1 METSKKKSSDLFNE
15 FLNEDALKPRQQVE
29 VALEIV
35 KPETISYRLAVPK
48 PATPDEIKSRWRDI
62 RNFFRSG
69 DVPEG
74 SEALK
79 LHPVLLAPFLKNEEL
94 KTDYPVFLSTDNA
107 FDHSPFSDLLDQT
120 FRKIFKEKEAGI
132 LASNLSRIESFARK
146 YVADAG
152 HFCALDKVLDAA
164 FKDLAIIKIKGEDQ
178 AAFVRDIEKFRSQ
191 LPANG
196 NLLGFSREGAIHMLV
211 HLLKY
216 QSLEQR
222 KKFISRIHT
231 LKSGLHDLLSV
242 ENAGH
247 TKEKSSGWGIADSL
261 IEFNKLDTLRPERAS
276 VSMPEKRYDRIAAC
290 ISTLDAADSLLLT
303 YDGLIFIGHGVHG
316 HFNNDWNK
324 LLAGLEVRVTPA
336 NESCLTASNGFK
348 VHIAGLTKLIA
359 AARMAELEIKNR
371 YDEEIHGD
379 FFNRFNWHYFT
390 EEEMSLCPPAV
401 LIEESQ
407 NLLGKELPH
416 FSSLMASNVP
426 VKVLALNRPVPF
438 EINAKGSDDDWPAY
452 QQELSTLTISHR
464 SAFTLQGALH
474 NPVHLVKGF
483 ESGLASTTPALFN
496 ILIPA
501 DDQHPNAENFIRI
514 SSAVEGRQFPLF
526 SYTASGEKWGSR
538 FDITANP
545 QADRDWPVYAM
556 EITNF
561 NNEVEQLE
569 LAFTFGDVYALS
581 PSGSKHLFLVPPSCW
596 TDDLVPLSTYMQL
609 PADQLYAR
617 VPFIWLMDQHNTLQK
632 VAVPYALV
640 IAAKERLDFWNFIQ
654 EEGGVNSFHVEQ
666 AVALT
671 RKEMQE
677 QKEKEISQ
685 LEARFEKELE
695 DVRATAAG
703 EAMER
708 LAGILLDLDSITPVS
723 GAPAT
728 SRPSASTQVK
738 EVKPAEIIPAK
749 VEAAAI
755 PAEVSSDPWIET
767 YRCTSCNE
775 CTDKY
780 PRAIKYNSEKQ
791 AYIVDATTVTY
802 AQLVKAAEACPA
814 KCIHPGLPLNPN
826 EPGLE
831 ELIARAKRFN

>member
-1 METSKKKSSDLFNE
+1 MGTSKNTSGDLFNE
-15 FLNEDALKPRQQVE
+15 FLNEEALKPRQQVE

-48 PATPDEIKSRWRDI
+48 PATAEEIKTRWRDI

-69 DVPEG
+69 DIPQG
-74 SEALK
+74 SEALD
-79 LHPVLLAPFLKNEEL
+79 LVPVLLAPFLKSEAL
-94 KTDYPVFLSTDNA
+94 TTDYPVFLSTDHA
-107 FDHSPFSDLLDQT
+107 FPHGPFSDLLDLT
-120 FRKIFKEKEAGI
+120 FRKIFKEKEAVI
-132 LASNLSRIESFARK
+132 LADTLPRIKSFATK
-146 YVADAG
+146 YVAEAG
-152 HFCALDKVLDAA
+152 HFCALDKMLDAA
-164 FKDLAIIKIKGEDQ
+164 FQDLATIKIKGEDQ
-178 AAFVRDIEKFRSQ
+178 AAFLRDIEKFRGQ
-191 LPANG
+191 LPSDG
-196 NLLGFSREGAIHMLV
+196 NLLGFSGEGAIHLLV

-222 KKFISRIHT
+222 KKFISRMHA

-247 TKEKSSGWGIADSL
+247 SREKSSGWGIADSL

-276 VSMPEKRYDRIAAC
+276 VSMPEKRYKRIDAC
-290 ISTLDAADSLLLT
+290 ISTLDSADDLLLK
-303 YDGLIFIGHGVHG
+303 YDGLIFIGHGVHA
-316 HFNNDWNK
+316 HFNNDWNA
-324 LLAGLEVRVTPA
+324 LLAGLEVRVAPA
-336 NESCLTASNGFK
+336 HESCLTASNGFK
-348 VHIAGLTKLIA
+348 EHIAGLTKLIA

-416 FSSLMASNVP
+416 FSSLMASNIP

-438 EINAKGSDDDWPAY
+438 EINANGSNEDWPSY
-452 QQELSTLTISHR
+452 QQELSSLTISHR

-483 ESGLASTTPALFN
+483 ETGLASTTPALFN

-501 DDQHPNAENFIRI
+501 DEQHTNAENFIRI

-526 SYTASGEKWGSR
+526 SYTVSGEKWGSR
-538 FDITANP
+538 FDINANP
-545 QADRDWPVYAM
+545 QADRNWPVYAM
-556 EITNF
+556 DITNF
-561 NNEVEQLE
+561 NNEIEQLE
-569 LAFTFGDVYALS
+569 LAFTFGDVYALN
-581 PSGSKHLFLVPPSCW
+581 PSGNKHLFLVPPSCW
-596 TDDLVPLSTYMQL
+596 TDDLVPLSTYLEL
-609 PADQLYAR
+609 PADQLYSR
-617 VPFIWLMDQHNTLQK
+617 VPFIWLVDQHNTLQK

-666 AVALT
+666 AVART
-671 RKEMQE
+671 RAEMQE
-677 QKEKEISQ
+677 QKEKEISK
-685 LEARFEKELE
+685 LEERFNEELE
-695 DVRATAAG
+695 IVRSTAAG

-708 LAGILLDLDSITPVS
+708 LAGILLDLDSITPLPAVA
-723 GAPAT
+723 GA
-728 SRPSASTQVK
+728 SRSSASPQVK
-738 EVKPAEIIPAK
+738 EEKPAEEAPAK
-749 VEAAAI
+749 VEAAAK
-755 PAEVSSDPWIET
+755 PAEISSEPWVET

-780 PRAIKYNSEKQ
+780 PRAFKYNGDKQ
-791 AYIVDATTVTY
+791 AYVEDATTVTF

-826 EPGLE
+826 EPGLQ
-831 ELIARAKRFN
+831 ELLVKAKSFN